1 MATVCFLLGLPGNAR
16 VLIQLYKRRDLRKVP
31 HYLFANLSATG
42 FLALSLNLPTLV
54 VGLTVN
60 YLLRQWVSTN
70 VSNATEL
77 FCNIAGT
84 TALAV
89 NILNAATLSLMAI
102 DRQDC
107 VLRPFQRR
115 LTQRNIKQVLLAVW
129 IMTVVL
135 TIPSLVTRFQET
147 SLCQFYNSFKSNV
160 NTPRKL
166 YTIGLGTSLSVV
178 TVLIITITFFRIMK
192 RLRMNVMPQA
202 SGAQQIQQRRE
213 NQITKLT
220 YRTLCCLS
228 GCVASAHISKRCD
241 ACGQV
246 WCLRHGT
253 CQTGFDR
260 VVKFKLCCES
270 ISEFQDSVSKTSQ
283 PVITTVSKSPK
294 TTVSHFQS
302 STLREGKTLACQIHT
317 TLIETSFPLSM
328 YRNIHE

>member
-1 MATVCFLLGLPGNAR
+1 MNSSNPIDPPLRDSPRAVYIIVIIMATVCFLLGLPGNAR

-115 LTQRNIKQVLLAVW
+115 LTQRNIKKVLLAVW

-166 YTIGLGTSLSVV
+166 HTIGLGTSLSVV

-220 YRTLCCLS
+220 YRTCAVFL
-228 GCVASAHISKRCD
+228 VAWLPLILANVVMRAAKFD
-241 ACGQV
+241 AYV
-246 WCLRHGT
+246 
-253 CQTGFDR
+253 TGPVR
-260 VVKFKLCCES
+260 LVLIVSSNLNYVVNPFLNFKIL
-270 ISEFQDSVSKTSQ
+270 
-283 PVITTVSKSPK
+283 
-294 TTVSHFQS
+294 
-302 STLREGKTLACQIHT
+302 LAR
-317 TLIETSFPLSM
+317 P
-328 YRNIHE
+328 RNQ